1 MKKAILIDTSK
12 CIGCRACQAACK
24 QWNQLPAEET
34 TFNGNYGNP
43 PQLSP
48 NTWMR
53 ITFNEVEEGG
63 KLDWYFGNNRC
74 MHCTDAACMIVC
86 PVGAIYRTETGSV
99 AINND
104 KCIGCNYCV
113 ANCPF
118 QAMSFDRKENHPVK
132 CTMCIDR
139 TANDFMPAC
148 AKACPTGA
156 IEYGDRTA
164 LVNKATKRVL
174 ELKAKGKSKARVY
187 GLEEVSGTGTMFVLQ
202 NVPEYYG
209 LPADPHVPVK
219 ARIWSIIFKPLRVLA
234 VIAVAFGLWG
244 NRSETKGIQEAT
256 TAAKGKES

>member
-34 TFNGNYGNP
+34 TFNGNYENP

-48 NTWMR
+48 DTWMR
-53 ITFNEVEEGG
+53 ITFKEAEENG

-118 QAMSFDRKENHPVK
+118 QAMSFDRQSNHPVK

-139 TANDFMPAC
+139 TANDFIPAC

-164 LVNKATKRVL
+164 LVNKATKKVA

-202 NVPEYYG
+202 NDPEYYG
-209 LPADPHVPVK
+209 LPADPYVPVK
-219 ARIWSIIFKPLRVLA
+219 ARVGVL
-234 VIAVAFGLWG
+234 FSSLLGCW
-244 NRSETKGIQEAT
+244 
-256 TAAKGKES
+256 